1 MKRKCSKCEKYKP
14 REAFAKLERGVDG
27 RRAQCKDCDR
37 KYRNKRKR
45 VPMPSEHETYII
57 NETTMM
63 NHFYLHFGFTER
75 RYNPSEGAEL
85 RKYEKEPLIINN
97 NNKKR

>member
-1 MKRKCSKCEKYKP
+1 
-14 REAFAKLERGVDG
+14 
-27 RRAQCKDCDR
+27 
-37 KYRNKRKR
+37 
-45 VPMPSEHETYII
+45 MPKEHQEYTI

-75 RYNPSEGAEL
+75 RYNPSEGAER
-85 RKYEKEPLIINN
+85 RKYEKEPIIINN